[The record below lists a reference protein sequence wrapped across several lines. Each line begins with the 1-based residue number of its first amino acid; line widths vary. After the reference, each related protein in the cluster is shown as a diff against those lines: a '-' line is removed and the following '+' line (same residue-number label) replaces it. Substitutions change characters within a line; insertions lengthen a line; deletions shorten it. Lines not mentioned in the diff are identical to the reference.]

1 MLDEKI
7 EKFFTVGKS
16 QNKFTISKCHIN
28 TIDRIISNK
37 GFLSISNFPWLTI
50 LLIHQV
56 KPFRIFDQFRGL
68 LNKSYNR

>member
-37 GFLSISNFPWLTI
+37 RFSVYIKLSLIDNFANSPSETFPDFWSI
-50 LLIHQV
+50 Q
-56 KPFRIFDQFRGL
+56 GL